1 MDIPFYNYPWV
12 ESLYNLQKMFSLKNV
27 SNNFFQK
34 IYSNL
39 EKLLD
44 MCVKHHVPVLSI
56 GIPDSGF
63 LSHDKKARSR
73 RDGVN
78 SLLKEKAA
86 ELSRFVVSCFLR
98 LVYLIIDAHRL
109 KSRGE
114 GCSNFCQNTG
124 GGGGQSFQEK

>member
-1 MDIPFYNYPWV
+1 MGSIVVQFT
-12 ESLYNLQKMFSLKNV
+12 KKIFRLKNQ
-27 SNNFFQK
+27 SIFFQK

-56 GIPDSGF
+56 GIPDSGY
-63 LSHDKKARSR
+63 LSQDKKARSR

-86 ELSRFVVSCFLR
+86 ELSRFAF
-98 LVYLIIDAHRL
+98 
-109 KSRGE
+109 
-114 GCSNFCQNTG
+114 F
-124 GGGGQSFQEK
+124 

>member
-1 MDIPFYNYPWV
+1 MFILLLLIIMLLIFLFMLLLLLMLIMLFMPQTQMFVYKK
-12 ESLYNLQKMFSLKNV
+12 NLQFKNELI
-27 SNNFFQK
+27 FFQK

-44 MCVKHHVPVLSI
+44 MCVKHGVPVLSI

-86 ELSRFVVSCFLR
+86 ELSRFVGCFFLS

-109 KSRGE
+109 KI
-114 GCSNFCQNTG
+114 
-124 GGGGQSFQEK
+124 

>member
-1 MDIPFYNYPWV
+1 
-12 ESLYNLQKMFSLKNV
+12 
-27 SNNFFQK
+27 
-34 IYSNL
+34 
-39 EKLLD
+39 
-44 MCVKHHVPVLSI
+44 LSI

-124 GGGGQSFQEK
+124 GGGGQSFQEKLPREVPPISGFSLFLLTSLYKFACGVLYLPSPFPLTPRVHLWLR